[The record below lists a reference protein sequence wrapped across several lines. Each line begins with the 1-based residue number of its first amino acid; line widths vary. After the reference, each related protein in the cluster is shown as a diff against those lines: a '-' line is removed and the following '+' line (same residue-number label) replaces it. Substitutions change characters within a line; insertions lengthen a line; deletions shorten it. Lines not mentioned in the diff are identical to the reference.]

1 MKRRIAYLLVLL
13 GGAAILAGCG
23 STSDRPLQMTLAA
36 LNAKAQQTTTSS
48 PPSSKRRCSDLT
60 ASLRPPAVMPAP
72 GAMPKGSFM
81 EKIKQR
87 GYLIAGVNSGFLGFG
102 YLNPSTGQI
111 EGFEIDLAR
120 EVARAIFGDVKNRLQ
135 LRALTVTQRFP
146 AVNRGDVDIVVD
158 AVTITCPRRQ
168 QVDFSTVYY
177 GAQQR
182 VLVPTRSKAQSIQD
196 LGGKRVCASAQS
208 TPIAVIKQQPSHPIA
223 VGEPQAIDCLVA
235 LQQGRVD
242 AISTDDSILLGFKA
256 QDPYTRIVGPS
267 LAKVPYGMAI
277 SKANPEFVSFVNGVL
292 AKVRADGTWRR
303 LYAHWV
309 GKLANTKTPAPPIA
323 QYEPAAQ
330 YEH

>member
-1 MKRRIAYLLVLL
+1 
-13 GGAAILAGCG
+13 
-23 STSDRPLQMTLAA
+23 
-36 LNAKAQQTTTSS
+36 
-48 PPSSKRRCSDLT
+48 
-60 ASLRPPAVMPAP
+60 
-72 GAMPKGSFM
+72 
-81 EKIKQR
+81 
-87 GYLIAGVNSGFLGFG
+87 
-102 YLNPSTGQI
+102 
-111 EGFEIDLAR
+111 
-120 EVARAIFGDVKNRLQ
+120 
-135 LRALTVTQRFP
+135 VTQRFP

-177 GAQQR
+177 EAQQR
-182 VLVPTRSKAQSIQD
+182 VLVPARSKARSIQD
-196 LGGKRVCASAQS
+196 LGGKRVCASAAS
-208 TPIAVIKQQPSHPIA
+208 TPITVIQRQPSHPIA
-223 VGEPQAIDCLVA
+223 VGVPQAIDCLVA
-235 LQQGRVD
+235 LQQGKVD

-309 GKLANTKTPAPPIA
+309 GKLANTKTPAPPTA
-323 QYEPAAQ
+323 QYESAAQ